1 MDFGGFLPLELRS
14 GEPYYQ
20 TSDQMTVLPVNSGR
34 TAIWAALQQFPSDL
48 VFLPRYNCPT
58 VFKLLVS
65 LGYRV
70 RFYDVDDRLCPILT
84 PDVAG
89 DAVVV
94 LVNYFGL
101 TYDRLK
107 PFFNDFPNIIIDN
120 SQAFF
125 CAPYLADGVFNIY
138 SCRKFFGVPD
148 GGYVIGRRFHTIPE
162 LEREYSYDRMLFL
175 VKSAELGTH
184 AAYPASLENELY
196 IGSSFLGM
204 SVLTEKILA
213 ASDVETIQ
221 LKRRRHFELLAVE
234 LSDIQQADWQLS
246 EAVPYCFPLLLDT
259 DIRSELIQTHIY
271 VATLWQHLIDDPKA
285 DAVSYRMSKFCH
297 FLPIDQRYDEADMLK
312 LISMVRSIYARRK
325 AVRGNV

>member
-14 GEPYYQ
+14 GESYYQ

-34 TAIWAALQQFPSDL
+34 TAIWAALQQFQSDL

-58 VFKLLVS
+58 VFNLLAS

-70 RFYDVDDRLCPILT
+70 RFYELDDRLCPILT
-84 PDVAG
+84 PEADG

-107 PFFNDFPNIIIDN
+107 PFFNDFPNLILDN

-125 CAPYLADGVFNIY
+125 CEPCLADGVFNIY

-148 GGYVIGRRFHTIPE
+148 GGYVIGRRFQCVPE
-162 LEREYSYDRMLFL
+162 LEREYSYDRMPFL
-175 VKSAELGTH
+175 VKSAELGTN
-184 AAYPASLENELY
+184 AAYPASLENEAY
-196 IGSSFLGM
+196 IGSRFLGM

-213 ASDVETIQ
+213 AADPAAIQ
-221 LKRRRHFELLAVE
+221 CKRRRHFELLASAF
-234 LSDIQQADWQLS
+234 SDIQRADWRLS
-246 EAVPYCFPLLLDT
+246 DAVPYCFPLLLDA
-259 DIRSELIQTHIY
+259 DIRSELVRAHIY
-271 VATLWQHLIDDPKA
+271 VPTLWQHLIDDPNA
-285 DAVSYRMSKFCH
+285 DPVSYRMSRFCH
-297 FLPIDQRYDEADMLK
+297 FLPIDQRYDESDMIELVDT
-312 LISMVRSIYARRK
+312 VRSIYARRL
-325 AVRGNV
+325 AAEENA